1 MRGRNEDPADRR
13 TGSIQNGPRFPRL
26 PGRKQTATT
35 FQKPEF
41 HPMSAALQIALPDIG
56 DYRDVPVIELLVKPG
71 DRLAVDDLILSIES
85 DKATMEVPSPVA
97 GIVRE
102 LLVAVGTKVSEGTP
116 ILTVEPAQG
125 DASAAAGALP
135 PPSEPGGAPV
145 GENRERGAGRP
156 EEAGPAGGSP
166 PGSAPSF
173 SAPDPVPAPPSPAA
187 GGGKTGAAPGA
198 APGAEPDHPI
208 PATRGDVHA
217 SPSVRL
223 LARELGV
230 GLDGVPATGPKGR
243 ILREDVH
250 AFVKAALAAP
260 ARQPVAASGIGAG
273 LPPWPQV
280 DFAKFGPVRR
290 EPLSRIQSLS
300 GANLSR
306 NWLTIPHVTNF
317 DRADVTEIESF
328 RVGLNKESRTP
339 PARVTMVAFLIKAAA
354 SALRAHPRFN
364 TSLEGGD
371 LVLKDYVHVGFAV
384 DTPKGLMVPV
394 VRDCDRKGLIEIAT
408 EMAEMAEKARAGT
421 LAGSDMQGGCFS
433 ISSLGG
439 IGGDGF
445 TPIINAPEVAI
456 LGAARSRTEA
466 VWDGKAFQP
475 RLILPLSLSWDHR
488 VVDGVAAARFLG
500 HVASVLSDLRR
511 ALL

>member
-1 MRGRNEDPADRR
+1 
-13 TGSIQNGPRFPRL
+13 
-26 PGRKQTATT
+26 
-35 FQKPEF
+35 
-41 HPMSAALQIALPDIG
+41 MSAALQIALPDIG

-97 GIVRE
+97 GTVRE
-102 LLVAVGTKVSEGTP
+102 LLVAVGSKVSEGTP
-116 ILTVEPAQG
+116 ILTVEPAEAG
-125 DASAAAGALP
+125 EPTPAPEAPPAAPPPEAAAGQ
-135 PPSEPGGAPV
+135 
-145 GENRERGAGRP
+145 GAGSLSRAG
-156 EEAGPAGGSP
+156 EGQGEGPALSGNGASLTP
-166 PGSAPSF
+166 TLSRTGEGDRRAPAQPSN
-173 SAPDPVPAPPSPAA
+173 DDQQPVTS
-187 GGGKTGAAPGA
+187 
-198 APGAEPDHPI
+198 
-208 PATRGDVHA
+208 GDVHA
-217 SPSVRL
+217 SPSVRQ
-223 LARELGV
+223 LARELGIT
-230 GLDGVPATGPKGR
+230 LDRVPATGPKGR
-243 ILREDVH
+243 ILREDLH
-250 AFVKAALAAP
+250 AFVKAALQAP
-260 ARQPVAASGIGAG
+260 AQAPAASSGIGAG

-280 DFAKFGPVRR
+280 DYEKFGPVRR
-290 EPLSRIQSLS
+290 EPLSRIQTIS

-317 DRADVTEIESF
+317 DRADVTEIEAF
-328 RVGLNKESRTP
+328 RVGLNTETRTP

-354 SALRAHPRFN
+354 LALKAYPRFN
-364 TSLEGGD
+364 TSLEGAD
-371 LVLKDYVHVGFAV
+371 LVLKDYVHIGFAV

-408 EMAEMAEKARAGT
+408 EMASLAGKARAGS
-421 LAGSDMQGGCFS
+421 LSGADMQGGCFS
-433 ISSLGG
+433 VSSLGG

-466 VWDGKAFQP
+466 VWDGQAFQP

-500 HVASVLSDLRR
+500 HIASVLSDLRR

>member
-1 MRGRNEDPADRR
+1 
-13 TGSIQNGPRFPRL
+13 
-26 PGRKQTATT
+26 
-35 FQKPEF
+35 
-41 HPMSAALQIALPDIG
+41 MSAALQIALPDIG

-102 LLVAVGTKVSEGTP
+102 LLVAVGSKVSEGTP
-116 ILTVEPAQG
+116 ILTVEPA
-125 DASAAAGALP
+125 
-135 PPSEPGGAPV
+135 EGG
-145 GENRERGAGRP
+145 
-156 EEAGPAGGSP
+156 
-166 PGSAPSF
+166 
-173 SAPDPVPAPPSPAA
+173 
-187 GGGKTGAAPGA
+187 GAAPVPDTSPAVAASAPPDRSA
-198 APGAEPDHPI
+198 APLSRAGEGQGERSGHSGDGAPLTPPLSRTADGVGRASSEPI
-208 PATRGDVHA
+208 QATRGDVHA
-217 SPSVRL
+217 SPSVRQ

-230 GLDGVPATGPKGR
+230 GLDRVAATGPKGR

-250 AFVKAALAAP
+250 AFVKAALGAP
-260 ARQPVAASGIGAG
+260 AQAPVAASGIGPG
-273 LPPWPQV
+273 LPPWPEV
-280 DFAKFGPVRR
+280 DFAKYGPVRR

-328 RVGLNKESRTP
+328 RLGLNKETRTP

-354 SALRAHPRFN
+354 SALRAYPRFN
-364 TSLEGGD
+364 ASLEGGD

-408 EMAEMAEKARAGT
+408 EMAAMAEKARSGT
-421 LAGSDMQGGCFS
+421 LPGSDMQGGCFS
-433 ISSLGG
+433 VSSLGG

>member
-1 MRGRNEDPADRR
+1 
-13 TGSIQNGPRFPRL
+13 
-26 PGRKQTATT
+26 
-35 FQKPEF
+35 
-41 HPMSAALQIALPDIG
+41 MSAALQIALPDIG

-102 LLVAVGTKVSEGTP
+102 LLVSVGTKVSEGTP
-116 ILTVEPAQG
+116 ILTVEPAEG
-125 DASAAAGALP
+125 GGVETPAAPPAAAAAPSASGQGAGPRSRAGEGQGEGSGLSGDGHP
-135 PPSEPGGAPV
+135 FTPALARTGG
-145 GENRERGAGRP
+145 GAGRASP
-156 EEAGPAGGSP
+156 EPTRA
-166 PGSAPSF
+166 
-173 SAPDPVPAPPSPAA
+173 DP
-187 GGGKTGAAPGA
+187 
-198 APGAEPDHPI
+198 I
-208 PATRGDVHA
+208 QATSGDVHA
-217 SPSVRL
+217 SPSVRQ

-230 GLDGVPATGPKGR
+230 GLDRVAATGPKGR

-250 AFVKAALAAP
+250 AFVKAALNAP
-260 ARQPVAASGIGAG
+260 AQAPAAASGIGAG
-273 LPPWPQV
+273 LPPWPEV
-280 DFAKFGPVRR
+280 DFAKYGPVRR

-328 RVGLNKESRTP
+328 RVGLNTETRTP

-354 SALRAHPRFN
+354 SALRAYPRFN
-364 TSLEGGD
+364 SSLEGSD

-408 EMAEMAEKARAGT
+408 EMAAMAEKARAGT
-421 LAGSDMQGGCFS
+421 LPGSDMQGGCFS
-433 ISSLGG
+433 VSSLGG

>member
-1 MRGRNEDPADRR
+1 
-13 TGSIQNGPRFPRL
+13 
-26 PGRKQTATT
+26 
-35 FQKPEF
+35 
-41 HPMSAALQIALPDIG
+41 MSAALQIALPDIG

-102 LLVAVGTKVSEGTP
+102 LLVSVGSKVSEGTP
-116 ILTVEPAQG
+116 ILTVEPAEG
-125 DASAAAGALP
+125 GGAASVPDTSPAVAASAPPDRSAAPRSRAGEGQGER
-135 PPSEPGGAPV
+135 SGHSGDGAPLTPPLSRTADGV
-145 GENRERGAGRP
+145 GRASP
-156 EEAGPAGGSP
+156 E
-166 PGSAPSF
+166 
-173 SAPDPVPAPPSPAA
+173 
-187 GGGKTGAAPGA
+187 
-198 APGAEPDHPI
+198 PI
-208 PATRGDVHA
+208 QATRGDVHA
-217 SPSVRL
+217 SPSVRQ

-230 GLDGVPATGPKGR
+230 GLDRVAATGPKGR

-250 AFVKAALAAP
+250 AFVKAALGAP
-260 ARQPVAASGIGAG
+260 AQAPVAASGIGAG
-273 LPPWPQV
+273 LPPWPEV
-280 DFAKFGPVRR
+280 DFAKYGPVRR

-328 RVGLNKESRTP
+328 RVGLNKETRTP

-354 SALRAHPRFN
+354 SALRAYPRFN
-364 TSLEGGD
+364 ASLEGSD

-408 EMAEMAEKARAGT
+408 EMAAMAEKARAGT
-421 LAGSDMQGGCFS
+421 IPGSDMQGGCFS
-433 ISSLGG
+433 VSSLGG

-456 LGAARSRTEA
+456 LGAARSRIEA

>member
-1 MRGRNEDPADRR
+1 
-13 TGSIQNGPRFPRL
+13 
-26 PGRKQTATT
+26 
-35 FQKPEF
+35 
-41 HPMSAALQIALPDIG
+41 MSAALQIALPDIG

-102 LLVAVGTKVSEGTP
+102 LLVSVGSKVSEGTP
-116 ILTVEPAQG
+116 ILTVEPAEG
-125 DASAAAGALP
+125 SGAAPVPDAPPAAAAASSPERSAVPFSRSGEGQ
-135 PPSEPGGAPV
+135 SEASGLSGDGAPLTPTLSRT
-145 GENRERGAGRP
+145 GEGAGRASP
-156 EEAGPAGGSP
+156 EPIQ
-166 PGSAPSF
+166 
-173 SAPDPVPAPPSPAA
+173 
-187 GGGKTGAAPGA
+187 
-198 APGAEPDHPI
+198 AEPI
-208 PATRGDVHA
+208 QATRGAVHA
-217 SPSVRL
+217 SPSVRQ

-230 GLDGVPATGPKGR
+230 GLDRVAATGPKGR

-250 AFVKAALAAP
+250 AFVKAALGAPVPAP
-260 ARQPVAASGIGAG
+260 AAASGIGAG
-273 LPPWPQV
+273 LPPWPDV
-280 DFAKFGPVRR
+280 DFAKYGPVRR

-328 RVGLNKESRTP
+328 RVGLNTETRTP
-339 PARVTMVAFLIKAAA
+339 FAKVTMVAFLIKAAA
-354 SALRAHPRFN
+354 SALRAYPRFN
-364 TSLEGGD
+364 SSLAGGE

-408 EMAEMAEKARAGT
+408 EMAAMAEKARAGT
-421 LAGSDMQGGCFS
+421 LPGSNMQGGCFS
-433 ISSLGG
+433 VSSLGG

>member
-1 MRGRNEDPADRR
+1 
-13 TGSIQNGPRFPRL
+13 
-26 PGRKQTATT
+26 
-35 FQKPEF
+35 
-41 HPMSAALQIALPDIG
+41 MSAALQIALPDIG

-102 LLVAVGTKVSEGTP
+102 LLVSVGSKVSEGTP
-116 ILTVEPAQG
+116 ILTVEPAEG
-125 DASAAAGALP
+125 SGAAPVPDAPPAAAAASSPERSAGPLSRSGEGQ
-135 PPSEPGGAPV
+135 SEASGLSGDGAPLTPTLSRT
-145 GENRERGAGRP
+145 GEGAGRASP
-156 EEAGPAGGSP
+156 EPIQA
-166 PGSAPSF
+166 
-173 SAPDPVPAPPSPAA
+173 DPIQANR
-187 GGGKTGAAPGA
+187 GA
-198 APGAEPDHPI
+198 
-208 PATRGDVHA
+208 VHA
-217 SPSVRL
+217 SPSVRQ

-230 GLDGVPATGPKGR
+230 ELDRVAATGPKGR

-250 AFVKAALAAP
+250 AFVKAALGAPVPAP
-260 ARQPVAASGIGAG
+260 AAASGIGAG
-273 LPPWPQV
+273 LPPWPDV
-280 DFAKFGPVRR
+280 DFAKYGPVRR

-328 RVGLNKESRTP
+328 RVGLNTETRTP
-339 PARVTMVAFLIKAAA
+339 PAKVTMVAFLIKAAA
-354 SALRAHPRFN
+354 SALRAYPRFN
-364 TSLEGGD
+364 SSLAGGE

-408 EMAEMAEKARAGT
+408 EMAAMAEKARAGT
-421 LAGSDMQGGCFS
+421 LPGSDMQGGCFS
-433 ISSLGG
+433 VSSLGG

>member
-1 MRGRNEDPADRR
+1 
-13 TGSIQNGPRFPRL
+13 
-26 PGRKQTATT
+26 
-35 FQKPEF
+35 
-41 HPMSAALQIALPDIG
+41 MSAALQIALPDIG

-102 LLVAVGTKVSEGTP
+102 LLVAVGSKVSEGTP
-116 ILTVEPAQG
+116 ILTVEPA
-125 DASAAAGALP
+125 
-135 PPSEPGGAPV
+135 EGG
-145 GENRERGAGRP
+145 
-156 EEAGPAGGSP
+156 
-166 PGSAPSF
+166 
-173 SAPDPVPAPPSPAA
+173 
-187 GGGKTGAAPGA
+187 GAAPVPDTSPAVAASAPPDRSA
-198 APGAEPDHPI
+198 APRSRAGEGQGERSGHSGDGAPLTPPLSRTADGVGRASSEPI
-208 PATRGDVHA
+208 QATRGDVHA
-217 SPSVRL
+217 SPSVRQ

-230 GLDGVPATGPKGR
+230 GLDRVAATGPKGR

-250 AFVKAALAAP
+250 AFVKAALGAP
-260 ARQPVAASGIGAG
+260 AQAPVAASGIGAG
-273 LPPWPQV
+273 LPPWPEV
-280 DFAKFGPVRR
+280 DFAKYGPVRR

-328 RVGLNKESRTP
+328 RLGLNKETRTP

-354 SALRAHPRFN
+354 SALRAYPRFN
-364 TSLEGGD
+364 ASLEGGD

-408 EMAEMAEKARAGT
+408 EMAAMAEKARSGT
-421 LAGSDMQGGCFS
+421 LPGSDMQGGCFS
-433 ISSLGG
+433 VSSLGG

>member
-1 MRGRNEDPADRR
+1 
-13 TGSIQNGPRFPRL
+13 
-26 PGRKQTATT
+26 
-35 FQKPEF
+35 
-41 HPMSAALQIALPDIG
+41 MSAALQIALPDIG

-102 LLVAVGTKVSEGTP
+102 MLVAVGSKVSEGTP
-116 ILTVEPAQG
+116 ILLVEPG
-125 DASAAAGALP
+125 EGAAPPP
-135 PPSEPGGAPV
+135 PPSAGEGTLRSRGGEGQRDAAGFTPV
-145 GENRERGAGRP
+145 AILP
-156 EEAGPAGGSP
+156 DTAF
-166 PGSAPSF
+166 PS
-173 SAPDPVPAPPSPAA
+173 PDPLRGPPSPAE
-187 GGGKTGAAPGA
+187 GGGNARVAVARDDQSTAPS
-198 APGAEPDHPI
+198 
-208 PATRGDVHA
+208 GDVHA
-217 SPSVRL
+217 SPSVRQ
-223 LARELGV
+223 LARELGIT
-230 GLDGVPATGPKGR
+230 LDRVPATGPKGR
-243 ILREDVH
+243 ILREDLH
-250 AFVKAALAAP
+250 AFVKAALHAP
-260 ARQPVAASGIGAG
+260 AQAVAPSGIGAG
-273 LPPWPQV
+273 LPPWPEV
-280 DFAKFGPVRR
+280 NHEKYGPVRR
-290 EPLSRIQSLS
+290 EKLSRIQTIA

-317 DRADVTEIESF
+317 DRADVTEIEAF
-328 RVGLNKESRTP
+328 RVGLNTETRTP

-354 SALRAHPRFN
+354 LALRTYPRFN
-364 TSLEGGD
+364 ASLDGGD
-371 LVLKDYVHVGFAV
+371 LILKDYVHVGFAV

-408 EMAEMAEKARAGT
+408 EMAALADKARAGS
-421 LAGSDMQGGCFS
+421 LSGADMQGGCFS
-433 ISSLGG
+433 VSSLGG

-456 LGAARSRTEA
+456 LGAARSRMEA

>member
-1 MRGRNEDPADRR
+1 
-13 TGSIQNGPRFPRL
+13 
-26 PGRKQTATT
+26 
-35 FQKPEF
+35 
-41 HPMSAALQIALPDIG
+41 MSAALQIALPDIG

-102 LLVAVGTKVSEGTP
+102 LLVSVGSKVSEGTP
-116 ILTVEPAQG
+116 ILTVEPAEDG
-125 DASAAAGALP
+125 GAAPSVGAPAAAPMPTGSEQGAGSLSRAGEGQGEGGE
-135 PPSEPGGAPV
+135 PSVVGAALTPTLSRS
-145 GENRERGAGRP
+145 GEGAGRASP
-156 EEAGPAGGSP
+156 EPVQA
-166 PGSAPSF
+166 
-173 SAPDPVPAPPSPAA
+173 DPIQA
-187 GGGKTGAAPGA
+187 
-198 APGAEPDHPI
+198 I
-208 PATRGDVHA
+208 RGDVHA
-217 SPSVRL
+217 SPSVRQ

-230 GLDGVPATGPKGR
+230 RLDGVPATGPKGR

-250 AFVKAALAAP
+250 AFVKAALSAP
-260 ARQPVAASGIGAG
+260 AQAPAAASGIGAG
-273 LPPWPQV
+273 LPPWPEV
-280 DFAKFGPVRR
+280 DFAKYGPVRR
-290 EPLSRIQSLS
+290 EPLSRIQTLS

-317 DRADVTEIESF
+317 DHADVTEIEAF
-328 RVGLNKESRTP
+328 RVGLNKETRTP

-354 SALRAHPRFN
+354 LALRAHPRFN
-364 TSLEGGD
+364 TSLEGSE
-371 LVLKDYVHVGFAV
+371 LVFKDYVHIGFAV

-408 EMAEMAEKARAGT
+408 EMAAMAEKARAGT

-433 ISSLGG
+433 VSSLGG

-466 VWDGKAFQP
+466 VWDGRAFQP

>member
-1 MRGRNEDPADRR
+1 
-13 TGSIQNGPRFPRL
+13 
-26 PGRKQTATT
+26 
-35 FQKPEF
+35 
-41 HPMSAALQIALPDIG
+41 MSAALQIALPDIG

-102 LLVAVGTKVSEGTP
+102 LLVSVGSKVSEGTP
-116 ILTVEPAQG
+116 ILTMEPAEG
-125 DASAAAGALP
+125 SGAAPVPDATPAAAASSSPERSAGPL
-135 PPSEPGGAPV
+135 SRPGEGQGEGSGFSGDGAPLNPSPSRA
-145 GENRERGAGRP
+145 GEGAGRASP
-156 EEAGPAGGSP
+156 EPIQ
-166 PGSAPSF
+166 
-173 SAPDPVPAPPSPAA
+173 
-187 GGGKTGAAPGA
+187 
-198 APGAEPDHPI
+198 AEPI
-208 PATRGDVHA
+208 RATSGDVHA
-217 SPSVRL
+217 SPSVRQ

-230 GLDGVPATGPKGR
+230 SLDGVPATGPKGR

-250 AFVKAALAAP
+250 AFVKAALNAPVRAPAAAP
-260 ARQPVAASGIGAG
+260 GIGAG
-273 LPPWPQV
+273 LPPWPEV
-280 DFAKFGPVRR
+280 DFAKYGSVRR

-317 DRADVTEIESF
+317 DRADVTEVESF
-328 RVGLNKESRTP
+328 RVGLNTETRTP

-354 SALRAHPRFN
+354 SALRAYPRFN
-364 TSLEGGD
+364 SSLEGSD

-408 EMAEMAEKARAGT
+408 EMAAMAERARAGT
-421 LAGSDMQGGCFS
+421 LPGSDMQGGCFS
-433 ISSLGG
+433 VSSLGG

>member
-1 MRGRNEDPADRR
+1 
-13 TGSIQNGPRFPRL
+13 
-26 PGRKQTATT
+26 
-35 FQKPEF
+35 
-41 HPMSAALQIALPDIG
+41 MSAALQIALPDIG

-97 GIVRE
+97 GVVRE
-102 LLVAVGTKVSEGTP
+102 LLVSVGSKVSEGTP
-116 ILTVEPAQG
+116 ILTVEPAEG
-125 DASAAAGALP
+125 
-135 PPSEPGGAPV
+135 GGAETAAEPSAPAATV
-145 GENRERGAGRP
+145 SASGQSAGPLSRAGERQGEGSGFSGDGAPLTPTHSRTGEGAGRASP
-156 EEAGPAGGSP
+156 EPVQA
-166 PGSAPSF
+166 
-173 SAPDPVPAPPSPAA
+173 DP
-187 GGGKTGAAPGA
+187 
-198 APGAEPDHPI
+198 I
-208 PATRGDVHA
+208 QATSGDVHA
-217 SPSVRL
+217 SPSVRQ

-230 GLDGVPATGPKGR
+230 GLDRVAATGPKGR

-250 AFVKAALAAP
+250 AFVKAALGAP
-260 ARQPVAASGIGAG
+260 AQAPAAASGIGAG
-273 LPPWPQV
+273 LPPWPEV
-280 DFAKFGPVRR
+280 DFAKYGPVRR
-290 EPLSRIQSLS
+290 EPLSRIQTLS

-328 RVGLNKESRTP
+328 RVGLNKETRTP

-354 SALRAHPRFN
+354 SALRAYPRFN
-364 TSLEGGD
+364 SSLEGGD

-408 EMAEMAEKARAGT
+408 EMAAMAEKARAGT
-421 LAGSDMQGGCFS
+421 LPGSDMQGGCFS
-433 ISSLGG
+433 VSSLGG

-466 VWDGKAFQP
+466 VWDGEAFQP

>member
-1 MRGRNEDPADRR
+1 
-13 TGSIQNGPRFPRL
+13 
-26 PGRKQTATT
+26 
-35 FQKPEF
+35 
-41 HPMSAALQIALPDIG
+41 MSAALQIALPDIG

-97 GIVRE
+97 GTVRE
-102 LLVAVGTKVSEGTP
+102 LLVGIGSKVSEGTP
-116 ILTVEPAQG
+116 ILMVEPAEG
-125 DASAAAGALP
+125 GEAADAPLP
-135 PPSEPGGAPV
+135 PPSAGEGTLRSRGGE
-145 GENRERGAGRP
+145 GQRDGAGFTP
-156 EEAGPAGGSP
+156 VATLPDTAL
-166 PGSAPSF
+166 PS
-173 SAPDPVPAPPSPAA
+173 PDPLRGPPSPAE
-187 GGGKTGAAPGA
+187 GGGSARVAVARDNPSTAPA
-198 APGAEPDHPI
+198 
-208 PATRGDVHA
+208 GDVHA
-217 SPSVRL
+217 SPSVRQ
-223 LARELGV
+223 LARELGIT
-230 GLDGVPATGPKGR
+230 LDRVLPTGPKGR
-243 ILREDVH
+243 ILREDLH
-250 AFVKAALAAP
+250 AFVKAALQAP
-260 ARQPVAASGIGAG
+260 TQGSAPTQGPAGSSGIGAG

-280 DFAKFGPVRR
+280 DYEKFGPVRR
-290 EPLSRIQSLS
+290 EPLSRIQTIS

-328 RVGLNKESRTP
+328 RVGLNTETRTP

-354 SALRAHPRFN
+354 LALRAYPRFN
-364 TSLEGGD
+364 TSLEGSD

-408 EMAEMAEKARAGT
+408 EMAALADKARAGS
-421 LAGSDMQGGCFS
+421 LAGSEMQGGCFS
-433 ISSLGG
+433 VSSLGG

-500 HVASVLSDLRR
+500 HIASVLSDLRR
-511 ALL
+511 AVL

>member
-1 MRGRNEDPADRR
+1 
-13 TGSIQNGPRFPRL
+13 
-26 PGRKQTATT
+26 
-35 FQKPEF
+35 
-41 HPMSAALQIALPDIG
+41 MSAALQIALPDIG

-102 LLVAVGTKVSEGTP
+102 LLVSVGTKVSEGTP
-116 ILTVEPAQG
+116 ILTVEPAEG
-125 DASAAAGALP
+125 GGVETAAAPPAAAAAPSASGQGAGP
-135 PPSEPGGAPV
+135 RSRA
-145 GENRERGAGRP
+145 GEGQGEGSGLSGDGTPLTPALARTGEGAGRASP
-156 EEAGPAGGSP
+156 EPMRA
-166 PGSAPSF
+166 
-173 SAPDPVPAPPSPAA
+173 DP
-187 GGGKTGAAPGA
+187 
-198 APGAEPDHPI
+198 I
-208 PATRGDVHA
+208 QATSGDVHA
-217 SPSVRL
+217 SPSVRQ

-230 GLDGVPATGPKGR
+230 GLDRVAATGPKGR

-250 AFVKAALAAP
+250 AFVKAALNAP
-260 ARQPVAASGIGAG
+260 AQAPAAASGIGAG
-273 LPPWPQV
+273 LPPWPEV
-280 DFAKFGPVRR
+280 DFAKYGPVRR

-328 RVGLNKESRTP
+328 RVGLNTETRTP

-354 SALRAHPRFN
+354 SALRAYPRFN
-364 TSLEGGD
+364 SSLEGSD

-408 EMAEMAEKARAGT
+408 EMAAMAEKARAGT
-421 LAGSDMQGGCFS
+421 LPGSEMQGGCFS
-433 ISSLGG
+433 VSSLGG

>member
-1 MRGRNEDPADRR
+1 
-13 TGSIQNGPRFPRL
+13 
-26 PGRKQTATT
+26 
-35 FQKPEF
+35 
-41 HPMSAALQIALPDIG
+41 MSAALQIALPDIG

-102 LLVAVGTKVSEGTP
+102 LLVSVGSKVSEGTP
-116 ILTVEPAQG
+116 ILTMEPAEG
-125 DASAAAGALP
+125 SGAETAAEPPAAAAA
-135 PPSEPGGAPV
+135 PSASGQSASPLSRA
-145 GENRERGAGRP
+145 GEGSRLSGEGVPLTSNLTRTGEGAGR
-156 EEAGPAGGSP
+156 ASQ
-166 PGSAPSF
+166 APKQ
-173 SAPDPVPAPPSPAA
+173 PDPIAA
-187 GGGKTGAAPGA
+187 TL
-198 APGAEPDHPI
+198 
-208 PATRGDVHA
+208 GDVHA
-217 SPSVRL
+217 SPSVRQ

-230 GLDGVPATGPKGR
+230 SLDGVPATGPKGR

-250 AFVKAALAAP
+250 AFVKAALSTP
-260 ARQPVAASGIGAG
+260 TPQPGPTSGIGAG
-273 LPPWPQV
+273 LPPWPEV
-280 DFAKFGPVRR
+280 DFAKYGPVRR
-290 EPLSRIQSLS
+290 EPLSRIQTLS

-328 RVGLNKESRTP
+328 RVGLNKETRTP

-354 SALRAHPRFN
+354 SALRAYPRFN
-364 TSLEGGD
+364 TSLEGND
-371 LVLKDYVHVGFAV
+371 LVLKDYVHIGFAV

-408 EMAEMAEKARAGT
+408 EMAAMAEKARAGT

-433 ISSLGG
+433 VSSLGG

-466 VWDGKAFQP
+466 VWDGKTFQP

>member
-1 MRGRNEDPADRR
+1 
-13 TGSIQNGPRFPRL
+13 
-26 PGRKQTATT
+26 
-35 FQKPEF
+35 
-41 HPMSAALQIALPDIG
+41 MSAALQIALPDIG

-102 LLVAVGTKVSEGTP
+102 LLVSVGSKVSEGTP
-116 ILTVEPAQG
+116 ILTVEPAEG
-125 DASAAAGALP
+125 GGVETAAAPPAAAAAPSASGQGAGP
-135 PPSEPGGAPV
+135 RARA
-145 GENRERGAGRP
+145 GEGQGEGSGLSGDGIPLTPALARTGEGAGRASP
-156 EEAGPAGGSP
+156 EPMR
-166 PGSAPSF
+166 
-173 SAPDPVPAPPSPAA
+173 
-187 GGGKTGAAPGA
+187 AAP
-198 APGAEPDHPI
+198 I
-208 PATRGDVHA
+208 QATSGDVHA
-217 SPSVRL
+217 SPSVRQ

-230 GLDGVPATGPKGR
+230 GLDRVAATGPKGR

-250 AFVKAALAAP
+250 AFVKAALNAP
-260 ARQPVAASGIGAG
+260 AQAPAAASGIGAG
-273 LPPWPQV
+273 LPPWPEV
-280 DFAKFGPVRR
+280 DFAKYGPVRR

-328 RVGLNKESRTP
+328 RVGLNTETRTP

-354 SALRAHPRFN
+354 SALRAYPRFN
-364 TSLEGGD
+364 SSLEGGD

-408 EMAEMAEKARAGT
+408 EMAAMAEKARSGT
-421 LAGSDMQGGCFS
+421 LPGSDMQGGCFS
-433 ISSLGG
+433 VSSLGG

>member
-1 MRGRNEDPADRR
+1 
-13 TGSIQNGPRFPRL
+13 
-26 PGRKQTATT
+26 
-35 FQKPEF
+35 
-41 HPMSAALQIALPDIG
+41 MSAALQIALPDIG

-116 ILTVEPAQG
+116 ILTVEPAEG
-125 DASAAAGALP
+125 DTSDPTRAPP
-135 PPSEPGGAPV
+135 PPSAGEGGPRV
-145 GENRERGAGRP
+145 GESRERGAAVQDDAQAFTQAEP
-156 EEAGPAGGSP
+156 T
-166 PGSAPSF
+166 SAPALPS
-173 SAPDPVPAPPSPAA
+173 PDPLRGPPAPAE
-187 GGGKTGAAPGA
+187 GGGRTRVL
-198 APGAEPDHPI
+198 PDRPI
-208 PATRGDVHA
+208 EATQGDVHA
-217 SPSVRL
+217 SPSVRQ

-230 GLDGVPATGPKGR
+230 RLDGVPATGPKGR

-250 AFVKAALAAP
+250 AFVKAALSAP
-260 ARQPVAASGIGAG
+260 AQAPVAASGIGAG
-273 LPPWPQV
+273 LPPWPEV
-280 DFAKFGPVRR
+280 DFAKYGPVRR
-290 EPLSRIQSLS
+290 ETLSRIQSLS

-328 RVGLNKESRTP
+328 RVGLNKETRTP

-354 SALRAHPRFN
+354 SALRAYPRFN
-364 TSLEGGD
+364 SSLEGGD

-384 DTPKGLMVPV
+384 DTPKGLIVPV

-408 EMAEMAEKARAGT
+408 EMAAMAEKARAGT
-421 LAGSDMQGGCFS
+421 LPGSDMQGGCFS
-433 ISSLGG
+433 VSSLGG

-466 VWDGKAFQP
+466 VWDGETFHP

>member
-1 MRGRNEDPADRR
+1 
-13 TGSIQNGPRFPRL
+13 
-26 PGRKQTATT
+26 
-35 FQKPEF
+35 
-41 HPMSAALQIALPDIG
+41 MSAALQIALPDIG

-102 LLVAVGTKVSEGTP
+102 LLVSVGSKVSEGTP
-116 ILTVEPAQG
+116 ILTVEPAEG
-125 DASAAAGALP
+125 GGVETAAALPAAAAAPSASGQGAG
-135 PPSEPGGAPV
+135 SRSRA
-145 GENRERGAGRP
+145 GEGQGEGSGLSGDGTPLTPALARTGEGAGRASP
-156 EEAGPAGGSP
+156 EPMRA
-166 PGSAPSF
+166 
-173 SAPDPVPAPPSPAA
+173 DP
-187 GGGKTGAAPGA
+187 
-198 APGAEPDHPI
+198 I
-208 PATRGDVHA
+208 QATSGDVHA
-217 SPSVRL
+217 SPSVRQ

-230 GLDGVPATGPKGR
+230 GLDRVAATGPKGR
-243 ILREDVH
+243 ILRQDVH
-250 AFVKAALAAP
+250 AFVKAALNAP
-260 ARQPVAASGIGAG
+260 AQAPAAASGIGAG
-273 LPPWPQV
+273 LPPWPEV

-328 RVGLNKESRTP
+328 RVGLNTETRTP

-354 SALRAHPRFN
+354 SALRAYPRFN
-364 TSLEGGD
+364 SSLEGSD

-408 EMAEMAEKARAGT
+408 EMAAMAEKARAGT
-421 LAGSDMQGGCFS
+421 LPGSDMQGGCFS
-433 ISSLGG
+433 VSSLGG

>member
-1 MRGRNEDPADRR
+1 
-13 TGSIQNGPRFPRL
+13 
-26 PGRKQTATT
+26 
-35 FQKPEF
+35 
-41 HPMSAALQIALPDIG
+41 MSAALQIALPDIG

-102 LLVAVGTKVSEGTP
+102 LLVSVGSKVSEGTP
-116 ILTVEPAQG
+116 ILTVEPGEGGEA
-125 DASAAAGALP
+125 APAAGAP
-135 PPSEPGGAPV
+135 AAATMPTGSEQ
-145 GENRERGAGRP
+145 GAGSLSRTGEGSGRASP
-156 EEAGPAGGSP
+156 EPIQA
-166 PGSAPSF
+166 
-173 SAPDPVPAPPSPAA
+173 DPIQA
-187 GGGKTGAAPGA
+187 
-198 APGAEPDHPI
+198 I
-208 PATRGDVHA
+208 RGDVHA
-217 SPSVRL
+217 SPSVRQ

-230 GLDGVPATGPKGR
+230 RLDGVPATGPKGR

-250 AFVKAALAAP
+250 AFVKAALGAP
-260 ARQPVAASGIGAG
+260 VQAPVAASGIGAG
-273 LPPWPQV
+273 LPPWPDV
-280 DFAKFGPVRR
+280 DFAKYGPVRR
-290 EPLSRIQSLS
+290 EPLSRIQTLS

-328 RVGLNKESRTP
+328 RVGLNKEARTP

-354 SALRAHPRFN
+354 LALRAHPRFN
-364 TSLEGGD
+364 TSLEGSD
-371 LVLKDYVHVGFAV
+371 LVFKDYVHIGFAV

-408 EMAEMAEKARAGT
+408 EMAAMAEKARAGT

-433 ISSLGG
+433 VSSLGG
-439 IGGDGF
+439 VGGDGF

-466 VWDGKAFQP
+466 VWDGQAFQP

-488 VVDGVAAARFLG
+488 VADGVAAARFLG

>member
-1 MRGRNEDPADRR
+1 
-13 TGSIQNGPRFPRL
+13 
-26 PGRKQTATT
+26 
-35 FQKPEF
+35 
-41 HPMSAALQIALPDIG
+41 MSAALQIALPDIG

-97 GIVRE
+97 GTVRE
-102 LLVAVGTKVSEGTP
+102 LLVAVGSKVSEGTP
-116 ILTVEPAQG
+116 ILMVEPAEAG
-125 DASAAAGALP
+125 EPTPAPEAPPAASSPGPAAGAGP
-135 PPSEPGGAPV
+135 
-145 GENRERGAGRP
+145 GAGPLSRAG
-156 EEAGPAGGSP
+156 EGQGEGPALTGHGASLTP
-166 PGSAPSF
+166 TLSRTGEGDRRAAAQPSN
-173 SAPDPVPAPPSPAA
+173 DDQRPVTS
-187 GGGKTGAAPGA
+187 
-198 APGAEPDHPI
+198 
-208 PATRGDVHA
+208 GDVHA
-217 SPSVRL
+217 SPSVRQ
-223 LARELGV
+223 LARELGIT
-230 GLDGVPATGPKGR
+230 LDRVPATGPKGR
-243 ILREDVH
+243 ILREDLH
-250 AFVKAALAAP
+250 AFVKAALQAP
-260 ARQPVAASGIGAG
+260 AQAPAASSGIGAG

-280 DFAKFGPVRR
+280 DYEKFGPVRR
-290 EPLSRIQSLS
+290 EPLSRIQTIS

-317 DRADVTEIESF
+317 DRADVTEIEAF
-328 RVGLNKESRTP
+328 RVGLNTETRTP

-354 SALRAHPRFN
+354 LALKAYPRFN
-364 TSLEGGD
+364 TSLEGAD
-371 LVLKDYVHVGFAV
+371 LVLKDYVHIGFAV

-408 EMAEMAEKARAGT
+408 EMASLADKARAGS
-421 LAGSDMQGGCFS
+421 LSGADMQGGCFS
-433 ISSLGG
+433 VSSLGG

-466 VWDGKAFQP
+466 VWDGQAFQP

-500 HVASVLSDLRR
+500 HIASVLSDLRR

>member
-1 MRGRNEDPADRR
+1 
-13 TGSIQNGPRFPRL
+13 
-26 PGRKQTATT
+26 
-35 FQKPEF
+35 
-41 HPMSAALQIALPDIG
+41 MSAALQIALPDIG

-97 GIVRE
+97 GTVRE
-102 LLVAVGTKVSEGTP
+102 LLVAVGSKVSEGTP
-116 ILTVEPAQG
+116 ILVVEPAEG
-125 DASAAAGALP
+125 GESASAPKAPPTAKRPEAAAGAGQ
-135 PPSEPGGAPV
+135 S
-145 GENRERGAGRP
+145 
-156 EEAGPAGGSP
+156 AGPLSR
-166 PGSAPSF
+166 
-173 SAPDPVPAPPSPAA
+173 
-187 GGGKTGAAPGA
+187 TGEGA
-198 APGAEPDHPI
+198 RRASAEPSRDDTQ
-208 PATRGDVHA
+208 PATVGDVHA
-217 SPSVRL
+217 SPSVRQ

-230 GLDGVPATGPKGR
+230 TLDRVPATGPKGR
-243 ILREDVH
+243 ILREDLH
-250 AFVKAALAAP
+250 AFVKAALQAPAAP
-260 ARQPVAASGIGAG
+260 SGIGAH
-273 LPPWPQV
+273 LPPWPAV
-280 DFAKFGPVRR
+280 DFAKFGPVQR
-290 EPLSRIQSLS
+290 EPLSRIQTLS

-328 RVGLNKESRTP
+328 RVGLNKEARTP

-354 SALRAHPRFN
+354 SALRTYPRFN
-364 TSLEGGD
+364 SSLEGSD

-394 VRDCDRKGLIEIAT
+394 VRDCDRKGLITIAT
-408 EMAEMAEKARAGT
+408 EMAALAEKARAGT
-421 LAGSDMQGGCFS
+421 LPGSDMQGGCFS
-433 ISSLGG
+433 VSSLGG

>member
-1 MRGRNEDPADRR
+1 
-13 TGSIQNGPRFPRL
+13 
-26 PGRKQTATT
+26 
-35 FQKPEF
+35 
-41 HPMSAALQIALPDIG
+41 MSAALQIALPDIG

-97 GIVRE
+97 GVVRE
-102 LLVAVGTKVSEGTP
+102 LLVAVGSKVSEGTP
-116 ILTVEPAQG
+116 ILMVEAVEGG
-125 DASAAAGALP
+125 DSDLAPSHP
-135 PPSEPGGAPV
+135 PPSAGEGGPRV
-145 GENRERGAGRP
+145 SEGRERGATVQEGTDALTTAEP
-156 EEAGPAGGSP
+156 S
-166 PGSAPSF
+166 SAP
-173 SAPDPVPAPPSPAA
+173 PVPSPNPLRAPTAPAEGGRQDRQPAA
-187 GGGKTGAAPGA
+187 PL
-198 APGAEPDHPI
+198 
-208 PATRGDVHA
+208 PASSGDVHA
-217 SPSVRL
+217 GPSVRQ

-230 GLDGVPATGPKGR
+230 SLAHVPATGPKGR
-243 ILREDVH
+243 ILRDDIH

-260 ARQPVAASGIGAG
+260 AGQPSVPASGIGAG
-273 LPPWPQV
+273 LPPWPV
-280 DFAKFGPVRR
+280 VNFAQYGPVRR
-290 EPLSRIQSLS
+290 EPLSRIQTLS

-328 RVGLNKESRTP
+328 RVGLNKEPRTP
-339 PARVTMVAFLIKAAA
+339 TAKVTMVAFLIKAAA
-354 SALRAHPRFN
+354 SALRAYPRFN

-394 VRDCDRKGLIEIAT
+394 VRDCDRKGIIEIAT
-408 EMAEMAEKARAGT
+408 EMSALADKARSGT
-421 LAGSDMQGGCFS
+421 LPGADMQGGCFS
-433 ISSLGG
+433 VSSLGG

-456 LGAARSRTEA
+456 LGAARSRIEA
-466 VWDGKAFQP
+466 VWDGNAFQP

>member
-1 MRGRNEDPADRR
+1 
-13 TGSIQNGPRFPRL
+13 
-26 PGRKQTATT
+26 
-35 FQKPEF
+35 
-41 HPMSAALQIALPDIG
+41 MSAALQIALPDIG

-102 LLVAVGTKVSEGTP
+102 LLVSVGTKVSEGTP
-116 ILTVEPAQG
+116 ILTVEPAEG
-125 DASAAAGALP
+125 GGVETAAAPPAAAAAPSASGQGAGP
-135 PPSEPGGAPV
+135 RARA
-145 GENRERGAGRP
+145 GEGQGEGSGLSGDGHPFTPALARTGEGAGRASP
-156 EEAGPAGGSP
+156 EPMRA
-166 PGSAPSF
+166 
-173 SAPDPVPAPPSPAA
+173 DP
-187 GGGKTGAAPGA
+187 
-198 APGAEPDHPI
+198 I
-208 PATRGDVHA
+208 QATSGDVHA
-217 SPSVRL
+217 SPSVRQ

-230 GLDGVPATGPKGR
+230 GLDRVAATGPKGR

-250 AFVKAALAAP
+250 AFVKAALNAP
-260 ARQPVAASGIGAG
+260 AQAPAAASGIGAG
-273 LPPWPQV
+273 LPPWPEV

-328 RVGLNKESRTP
+328 RVGLNTETRTP

-354 SALRAHPRFN
+354 SALRAYPRFN
-364 TSLEGGD
+364 SSLEGGD

-408 EMAEMAEKARAGT
+408 EMAAMAEKARSGT
-421 LAGSDMQGGCFS
+421 LPGSDMQGGCFS
-433 ISSLGG
+433 VSSLGG

>member
-1 MRGRNEDPADRR
+1 
-13 TGSIQNGPRFPRL
+13 
-26 PGRKQTATT
+26 
-35 FQKPEF
+35 
-41 HPMSAALQIALPDIG
+41 MSAALQIALPDIG

-102 LLVAVGTKVSEGTP
+102 LLVAVGSKVSEGTP
-116 ILTVEPAQG
+116 ILTVEPA
-125 DASAAAGALP
+125 
-135 PPSEPGGAPV
+135 EGG
-145 GENRERGAGRP
+145 
-156 EEAGPAGGSP
+156 
-166 PGSAPSF
+166 
-173 SAPDPVPAPPSPAA
+173 
-187 GGGKTGAAPGA
+187 GAAPVPDTSPAVSASAPPDRSA
-198 APGAEPDHPI
+198 APLSRAGEGQGERSGHSGDGAPLTPPLSRTADGVGRASSEPI
-208 PATRGDVHA
+208 QATRGDVHA
-217 SPSVRL
+217 SPSVRQ

-230 GLDGVPATGPKGR
+230 GLDRVAATGPKGR

-250 AFVKAALAAP
+250 AFVKAALGAP
-260 ARQPVAASGIGAG
+260 AQAPVAASGIGAG
-273 LPPWPQV
+273 LPPWPEV
-280 DFAKFGPVRR
+280 DFAKYGPVRR

-328 RVGLNKESRTP
+328 RLGLNKETRTP

-354 SALRAHPRFN
+354 SALRAYPRFN
-364 TSLEGGD
+364 ASLEGGD

-408 EMAEMAEKARAGT
+408 EMAAMAEKARSGT
-421 LAGSDMQGGCFS
+421 LPGSDMQGGCFS
-433 ISSLGG
+433 VSSLGG

>member
-1 MRGRNEDPADRR
+1 M
-13 TGSIQNGPRFPRL
+13 
-26 PGRKQTATT
+26 
-35 FQKPEF
+35 
-41 HPMSAALQIALPDIG
+41 
-56 DYRDVPVIELLVKPG
+56 
-71 DRLAVDDLILSIES
+71 
-85 DKATMEVPSPVA
+85 
-97 GIVRE
+97 
-102 LLVAVGTKVSEGTP
+102 
-116 ILTVEPAQG
+116 
-125 DASAAAGALP
+125 
-135 PPSEPGGAPV
+135 
-145 GENRERGAGRP
+145 
-156 EEAGPAGGSP
+156 
-166 PGSAPSF
+166 
-173 SAPDPVPAPPSPAA
+173 
-187 GGGKTGAAPGA
+187 
-198 APGAEPDHPI
+198 
-208 PATRGDVHA
+208 HA
-217 SPSVRL
+217 SPSVRQ

-230 GLDGVPATGPKGR
+230 GLDRVAATGPKGR

-250 AFVKAALAAP
+250 AFVKAALGAPVPAP
-260 ARQPVAASGIGAG
+260 AAASGIGAG
-273 LPPWPQV
+273 LPPWPDV
-280 DFAKFGPVRR
+280 DFAKYGPVRR

-328 RVGLNKESRTP
+328 RVGLNTETRTP
-339 PARVTMVAFLIKAAA
+339 PAKVTMVAFLIKAAA
-354 SALRAHPRFN
+354 SALRAYPRFN
-364 TSLEGGD
+364 SSLAGGE

-408 EMAEMAEKARAGT
+408 EMAAMAEKARAGT
-421 LAGSDMQGGCFS
+421 LPGSDMQGGCFS
-433 ISSLGG
+433 VSSLGG

>member
-1 MRGRNEDPADRR
+1 
-13 TGSIQNGPRFPRL
+13 
-26 PGRKQTATT
+26 
-35 FQKPEF
+35 
-41 HPMSAALQIALPDIG
+41 MSAALQIALPDIG

-102 LLVAVGTKVSEGTP
+102 LLVAVGSKVSEGTP
-116 ILTVEPAQG
+116 ILTVEPAEG
-125 DASAAAGALP
+125 GGAASVPGPSPVVAASAP
-135 PPSEPGGAPV
+135 PD
-145 GENRERGAGRP
+145 R
-156 EEAGPAGGSP
+156 
-166 PGSAPSF
+166 SA
-173 SAPDPVPAPPSPAA
+173 APPSRA
-187 GGGKTGAAPGA
+187 GEGQGERSGHFGDGAPLTPPLSRTADGVGRA
-198 APGAEPDHPI
+198 SSEPI
-208 PATRGDVHA
+208 QATRGDVHA
-217 SPSVRL
+217 SPSVRQ

-230 GLDGVPATGPKGR
+230 GLDRVAATGPKGR

-250 AFVKAALAAP
+250 AFVKAALGAP
-260 ARQPVAASGIGAG
+260 AQAPVAASGIGAG
-273 LPPWPQV
+273 LPPWPEV
-280 DFAKFGPVRR
+280 DFAKYGPVRR

-328 RVGLNKESRTP
+328 RLGLNKETRTP

-354 SALRAHPRFN
+354 SALRAYPRFN
-364 TSLEGGD
+364 ASLEGGD

-408 EMAEMAEKARAGT
+408 EMAAMAEKARSGT
-421 LAGSDMQGGCFS
+421 LPGSDMQGGCFS
-433 ISSLGG
+433 VSSLGG

>member
-1 MRGRNEDPADRR
+1 M
-13 TGSIQNGPRFPRL
+13 T
-26 PGRKQTATT
+26 
-35 FQKPEF
+35 
-41 HPMSAALQIALPDIG
+41 AALQIALPDIG

-102 LLVAVGTKVSEGTP
+102 LLVSVGSKVSEGTP
-116 ILTVEPAQG
+116 ILTVEPAEG
-125 DASAAAGALP
+125 SGAAPVPDAPPAAAAASSPERSAGPLSRSGEGQ
-135 PPSEPGGAPV
+135 SEASGLSGDGAPLTPTLSRT
-145 GENRERGAGRP
+145 GEGAGRASP
-156 EEAGPAGGSP
+156 EPIQA
-166 PGSAPSF
+166 
-173 SAPDPVPAPPSPAA
+173 DP
-187 GGGKTGAAPGA
+187 
-198 APGAEPDHPI
+198 I
-208 PATRGDVHA
+208 QATRGAVHA
-217 SPSVRL
+217 SPSVRQ

-230 GLDGVPATGPKGR
+230 ELDRVAATGPKGR

-250 AFVKAALAAP
+250 AFVKAALGAPVPAP
-260 ARQPVAASGIGAG
+260 AAASGIGAG
-273 LPPWPQV
+273 LPPWPDV
-280 DFAKFGPVRR
+280 DFAKYGPVRR

-328 RVGLNKESRTP
+328 RVGLNTETRTP
-339 PARVTMVAFLIKAAA
+339 PAKVTMVAFLIKAAA
-354 SALRAHPRFN
+354 SALRAYPRFN
-364 TSLEGGD
+364 SSLAGGE

-408 EMAEMAEKARAGT
+408 EMAAMAERARAGT
-421 LAGSDMQGGCFS
+421 LPGSDMQGGCFS
-433 ISSLGG
+433 VSSLGG

>member
-1 MRGRNEDPADRR
+1 M
-13 TGSIQNGPRFPRL
+13 T
-26 PGRKQTATT
+26 
-35 FQKPEF
+35 
-41 HPMSAALQIALPDIG
+41 AALQIALPDIG

-102 LLVAVGTKVSEGTP
+102 LLVSVGSKVSEGTP
-116 ILTVEPAQG
+116 ILTVEPAEG
-125 DASAAAGALP
+125 SGAAPVPDAPPAAAAASSPERSAGPLSRSGEGQ
-135 PPSEPGGAPV
+135 SEASGLSGDGAPLTPTLSRT
-145 GENRERGAGRP
+145 GEGAGRASP
-156 EEAGPAGGSP
+156 EPIQA
-166 PGSAPSF
+166 
-173 SAPDPVPAPPSPAA
+173 DP
-187 GGGKTGAAPGA
+187 
-198 APGAEPDHPI
+198 I
-208 PATRGDVHA
+208 QATRGAVHA
-217 SPSVRL
+217 SPSVRQ

-230 GLDGVPATGPKGR
+230 ELDRVAATGPKGR

-250 AFVKAALAAP
+250 AFVKAALGAPVPAP
-260 ARQPVAASGIGAG
+260 AAASGIGAG
-273 LPPWPQV
+273 LPPWPDV
-280 DFAKFGPVRR
+280 DFAKYGPVRR

-328 RVGLNKESRTP
+328 RVGLNTETRTP
-339 PARVTMVAFLIKAAA
+339 PAKVTMVAFLIKAAA
-354 SALRAHPRFN
+354 SALRAYPRFN
-364 TSLEGGD
+364 SSLAGGE

-408 EMAEMAEKARAGT
+408 EMAAMAEKARAGT
-421 LAGSDMQGGCFS
+421 LPGSDMQGGCFS
-433 ISSLGG
+433 VSSLGG